1 MLELEKKEFEE
12 FSRRHQER
20 VDRLLERRRDLLR
33 RAGANIEDMTRKAL
47 VERPE
52 DPRAARLRHELEELT
67 RLSERKQL
75 ENERTIRELTDQ
87 LRTCRT
93 EEARFTEGMKD
104 VTQLRAE
111 IEELRGRLQV
121 REQELLAERQNS
133 ETLRQQQAASQQALM
148 ARLASLESP
157 SIGTSQTI
165 STNQSREAKQVK
177 IASWMRLGKR

>member
-1 MLELEKKEFEE
+1 M
-12 FSRRHQER
+12 
-20 VDRLLERRRDLLR
+20 
-33 RAGANIEDMTRKAL
+33 
-47 VERPE
+47 
-52 DPRAARLRHELEELT
+52 
-67 RLSERKQL
+67 
-75 ENERTIRELTDQ
+75 
-87 LRTCRT
+87 
-93 EEARFTEGMKD
+93 
-104 VTQLRAE
+104 
-111 IEELRGRLQV
+111 

>member
-1 MLELEKKEFEE
+1 
-12 FSRRHQER
+12 
-20 VDRLLERRRDLLR
+20 
-33 RAGANIEDMTRKAL
+33 
-47 VERPE
+47 
-52 DPRAARLRHELEELT
+52 
-67 RLSERKQL
+67 
-75 ENERTIRELTDQ
+75 
-87 LRTCRT
+87 
-93 EEARFTEGMKD
+93 MKD

>member
-1 MLELEKKEFEE
+1 
-12 FSRRHQER
+12 
-20 VDRLLERRRDLLR
+20 
-33 RAGANIEDMTRKAL
+33 
-47 VERPE
+47 
-52 DPRAARLRHELEELT
+52 
-67 RLSERKQL
+67 
-75 ENERTIRELTDQ
+75 
-87 LRTCRT
+87 
-93 EEARFTEGMKD
+93 MKD

-148 ARLASLESP
+148 ARLASLETP

>member
-1 MLELEKKEFEE
+1 M
-12 FSRRHQER
+12 
-20 VDRLLERRRDLLR
+20 ERRRDLLR

-52 DPRAARLRHELEELT
+52 DPRTSRLRHELEELT

-75 ENERTIRELTDQ
+75 ENERKIRELTDQ

-121 REQELLAERQNS
+121 REQELLVERQNA
-133 ETLRQQQAASQQALM
+133 EALRQQQAANQQALM

-177 IASWMRLGKR
+177 LASWMHLGKR